1 MRYIR
6 LLVFSVVTLG
16 LIITLISLFFPSE
29 IHISRAVDITSG
41 KEKAKA
47 LIAEP
52 ANWKQ
57 WFPGADSAEYYI
69 ENGVI
74 KGITGK
80 DNSRFV
86 ITTISDSTVVVE
98 HTGAKGGTSVMGWRI
113 ISVGDNPGFSL
124 QWYMDF
130 NLRWYPWEKFS
141 GLILDKVYGPDMERG
156 LSRLKDLAEN

>member
-6 LLVFSVVTLG
+6 LLVFSIVTLG
-16 LIITLISLFFPSE
+16 VIITLISLFFPSD
-29 IHISRAVDITSG
+29 IHISRAVDITMG
-41 KEKAKA
+41 KEKVKA

-57 WFPGADSAEYYI
+57 WFPGSDSATYYMEDGI
-69 ENGVI
+69 V
-74 KGITGK
+74 KGITNK

-86 ITTISDSTVVVE
+86 IAAVSDSTVIVE
-98 HTGAKGGTSVMGWRI
+98 HTGAKGGSSMMGWRI
-113 ISVGDNPGFSL
+113 ISSGSQAGFTL

-130 NLRWYPWEKFS
+130 NLSWYPWEKFS

-156 LSRLKDLAEN
+156 LDNLKRLAGN

>member
-6 LLVFSVVTLG
+6 LLVFSIVTLG

-29 IHISRAVDITSG
+29 IHISRAVDISMG
-41 KEKAKA
+41 KEKVKN
-47 LIAEP
+47 LIAAPE
-52 ANWKQ
+52 NWKQ

-69 ENGVI
+69 EKGAI
-74 KGITGK
+74 KGIVNN

-86 ITTISDSTVVVE
+86 VKAVTDTTVVVE
-98 HTGAKGGTSVMGWRI
+98 HTGAKGGSSIMGWRI
-113 ISVGDNPGFSL
+113 ISSGNQPGFSL

-156 LSRLKDLAEN
+156 LSKLKSVAEN